1 MTLESGPKKPFTIER
16 AEEIKQE
23 IEEVIALIESGE
35 VLDENFKSKL
45 RRLKTSLSELV
56 RHCIIRINMKEIIT
70 KIETPEQYQNL
81 QQIYSLLQELK
92 EWLSNILDNL
102 RNFLLNLHL
111 AESAL
116 EDPEVWKFVP
126 EDSPEKDILS
136 YIYQTIERVLEE
148 FPKYEDIETKESREF
163 SNFDEF
169 LDYLIERII
178 EALEAL
184 EGVEGIKNK
193 EKKLEI
199 SLTLYARLLELIL
212 LKTRRVD
219 KRESLR

>member
-1 MTLESGPKKPFTIER
+1 VKK
-16 AEEIKQE
+16 
-23 IEEVIALIESGE
+23 
-35 VLDENFKSKL
+35 
-45 RRLKTSLSELV
+45 
-56 RHCIIRINMKEIIT
+56 IIT

-111 AESAL
+111 AKSAF

-126 EDSPEKDILS
+126 EDSPEKDILR
-136 YIYQTIERVLEE
+136 YICETIERVLKKFSKLGE
-148 FPKYEDIETKESREF
+148 FPKYEDIETKESRKF
-163 SNFDEF
+163 SNFNEF
-169 LDYLIERII
+169 LDYLIKRII